1 MSGEQASLLPA
12 GVFECSTPGGLSRQ
26 EFAWEAEDPR
36 TKEKRTVKVSVRAG
50 EVGKAATAAGEGG
63 EPQDAE
69 FCDASSKSLSGYMDL
84 KGSDYDKN
92 GEDKHLFFWMFEK
105 RPSAAEPDLPSG
117 GGGGGDAS
125 TPFVVWLTG
134 GPGCSST
141 LALLTENG
149 PCSVNEDGKTTSVNP
164 HSWTEA
170 AHVLWLDQPAGV
182 GFSYGDADDSDEQ
195 MVAEDAYW
203 FLQAF
208 FKSYP
213 EYGAN
218 PLFIIGESYAGEFLV
233 RPLPPLVGYGVN
245 LTRCVFVVTHSPLP
259 PLPPPSFSYLLR
271 EQGTTCPPSRTGSSR
286 GTRTPRKARS
296 RCRCRG
302 SPSATALPT
311 PGSST
316 PGTPRWCG
324 TTRTT
329 SRSCPRTCTRR

>member
-36 TKEKRTVKVSVRAG
+36 TKEKRTITVSVRAG
-50 EVGKAATAAGEGG
+50 EVRKATTVAGEGG
-63 EPQDAE
+63 EPRDAE
-69 FCDASSKSLSGYMDL
+69 FCDSSSKSLSGYMDL

-105 RPSAAEPDLPSG
+105 RPSAAESDLPSG
-117 GGGGGDAS
+117 GGGGSDAS

-149 PCSVNEDGKTTSVNP
+149 PCAVNEDGRTTSVNP
-164 HSWTEA
+164 YSWTEA

-213 EYGAN
+213 EYRAN

-233 RPLPPLVGYGVN
+233 RPLAPLVGYGVN
-245 LTRCVFVVTHSPLP
+245 LTWLAFSRSLFLFVVT
-259 PLPPPSFSYLLR
+259 
-271 EQGTTCPPSRTGSSR
+271 
-286 GTRTPRKARS
+286 
-296 RCRCRG
+296 
-302 SPSATALPT
+302 
-311 PGSST
+311 
-316 PGTPRWCG
+316 
-324 TTRTT
+324 
-329 SRSCPRTCTRR
+329 